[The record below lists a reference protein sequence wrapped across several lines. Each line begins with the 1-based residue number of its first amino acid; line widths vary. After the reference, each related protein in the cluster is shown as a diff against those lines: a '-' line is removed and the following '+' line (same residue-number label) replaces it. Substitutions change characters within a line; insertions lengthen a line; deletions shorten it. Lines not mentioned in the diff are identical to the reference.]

1 METPSG
7 NFGPNQSTINYAKL
21 RDDGGFSMA
30 AAIEGTR
37 SRVGSARFSS
47 VRKVAPV

>member
-7 NFGPNQSTINYAKL
+7 NFGPNQSTINYTKL

-37 SRVGSARFSS
+37 VGSARFSS